1 MTATSHFDQN
11 LKTFCGRE
19 TIMAVPRCAPRP
31 CQQSGSIYVCPGND
45 VLIVDDMVLHWKFS
59 YEAFTRILQ
68 FEDSPDD
75 DRMMTA
81 EALGDALLS
90 LDLLSLTRRRNSCG
104 THARSNAGLRNL
116 DAPT

>member
-11 LKTFCGRE
+11 FKTFCGRE
-19 TIMAVPRCAPRP
+19 TIVVVPRCAARP
-31 CQQSGSIYVCPGND
+31 CQQPGSIYVCPGND
-45 VLIVDDMVLHWKFS
+45 VLIVDDTVLHWKFN

-68 FEDSPDD
+68 VEDSPE
-75 DRMMTA
+75 DRMITA
-81 EALGDALLS
+81 EALGEALPS